1 MSRPACR
8 VGTRA
13 VWRVIFC
20 VPPLDRYL
28 DWAHPWTNYYNAQFV
43 PSPSGGAAV
52 SSRGSGGGRRL
63 ATSAAVNRSG
73 APAVLA
79 SRAARPR
86 GLSTARRRRSR
97 GRQLEERAAPPRLR
111 AAAPA
116 ADAQLLGGEGA
127 MWTELVD
134 HTNFE
139 CRVWPRAAAVAER
152 LWRGPAAGRAE
163 RDSGGVRR
171 RFERTVPALLAAR
184 GVRDAAPI
192 GADAWA
198 QCPPFPKQTRWHRPP
213 PPRSA
218 TDRARTGEPPR
229 RVRIAQLNIDRG
241 GAGERGAASRM
252 PRIVAWLEAEAA
264 RGALAVGM
272 CEANGWGAPATD
284 VVKGPKELRARP
296 AIEARAAAAGFAH
309 AAVHAPPGHPYAL
322 ALVSAAPIEIV
333 RAWGPAEGFE
343 RGALHAR
350 LNLDVALGL
359 GGDDSP
365 ERDRALHVFVAH
377 LHAHNASAR
386 THEADTLARAVADLG
401 PDAPALLMGDL
412 NTLSPLDAPRH
423 ATLGL
428 REVLVRGGARLRH
441 KYLDASGR
449 LAYGPMATLL
459 ERGGLVDLCAE
470 PCRLPPDARV
480 PPVARSRDASG
491 RGLAQFNQSCIAAR
505 CPRTEPTLLKDD
517 PMLAPEVT
525 SPRARALLRYLYH
538 KRAGSPRDRFAL
550 ISSLR
555 IVSSRRRGVP
565 RRT

>member
-1 MSRPACR
+1 MTLNPNLNPDLPLLRPSA
-8 VGTRA
+8 
-13 VWRVIFC
+13 
-20 VPPLDRYL
+20 DRYL
-28 DWAHPWTNYYNAQFV
+28 DWAHPWTNYYNAPFV
-43 PSPSGGAAV
+43 GDNAPLV
-52 SSRGSGGGRRL
+52 SSRSGGHRRRL
-63 ATSAAVNRSG
+63 VASAANRSG
-73 APAVLA
+73 AAALLA
-79 SRAARPR
+79 SGAARIEAT
-86 GLSTARRRRSR
+86 TAAAAAIS
-97 GRQLEERAAPPRLR
+97 APPARGASRR
-111 AAAPA
+111 AAARHRA
-116 ADAQLLGGEGA
+116 SGRRALLGGEGA

-163 RDSGGVRR
+163 RDSGAVRR

-184 GVRDAAPI
+184 GVRDVAPI

-213 PPRSA
+213 PPRA
-218 TDRARTGEPPR
+218 RRGARAHRRAAAPRARRAAQHRPR
-229 RVRIAQLNIDRG
+229 RRG
-241 GAGERGAASRM
+241 RARRGVARATRRRAGSR
-252 PRIVAWLEAEAA
+252 PRPRA
-264 RGALAVGM
+264 GALAVGM
-272 CEANGWGAPATD
+272 CEANGWDAPATD
-284 VVKGPKELRARP
+284 MVKGPKELRARP

-322 ALVSAAPIEIV
+322 ALASAAPIEIV

-350 LNLDVALGL
+350 LDLDVALGR
-359 GGDDSP
+359 GGDDGP

-386 THEADTLARAVADLG
+386 AYEADALARAVAGLG
-401 PDAPALLMGDL
+401 PHAPALVMGDL

-428 REVLVRGGARLRH
+428 RDALVRGGARLRH
-441 KYLDASGR
+441 KYLDASGH
-449 LAYGPMATLL
+449 LAYRPMATLL

-470 PCRLPPDARV
+470 PCRRGRLV
-480 PPVARSRDASG
+480 RDASG
-491 RGLAQFNQSCIAAR
+491 RGLEQFNQSCIAER
-505 CPRTEPTLLKDD
+505 CPRTEPTSLKDD

-525 SPRARALLRYLYH
+525 SPRARARVAMPAIFNA
-538 KRAGSPRDRFAL
+538 RRSPRDRSAST
-550 ISSLR
+550 SSLR